1 MKPDKMFECSCAD
14 GFTEDFCQFKIE
26 QDHLLFV
33 LGNDLLVSDGD
44 GRLIEKNVIMDAQV
58 EVFGSCSTMFNG
70 EAIIFGGEDS
80 ITERQVNLK

>member
-33 LGNDLLVSDGD
+33 LGNDLLVSDGN
-44 GRLIEKNVIMDAQV
+44 GRLIEENVIMDAQV
-58 EVFGSCSTMFNG
+58 GFHESCLTMLNG
-70 EAIIFGGEDS
+70 EAIIFGGRETDF
-80 ITERQVNLK
+80 IRQVY